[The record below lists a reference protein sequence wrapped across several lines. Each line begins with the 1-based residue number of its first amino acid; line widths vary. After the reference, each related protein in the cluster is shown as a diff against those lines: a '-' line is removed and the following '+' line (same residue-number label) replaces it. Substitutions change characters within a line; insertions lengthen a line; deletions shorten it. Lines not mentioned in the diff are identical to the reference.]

1 MTTFALIT
9 TLMSLA
15 LFAGFILLGV
25 RKFGLLPSYSAY
37 SSKWAEAVP
46 LHNVNIW
53 SIVTVIVAMLLMPA
67 LIEQGEGNPWQC
79 LGFFAPIYLI
89 VVAMTPRWETDKKQK
104 RVHVIGAALCALIAL
119 LWLALVRHQLW
130 LPVVTSL
137 AAWCAGYA
145 TVTAKKSLVFWAE
158 IAMFSAVYVS
168 LLIGG

>member
-1 MTTFALIT
+1 MTTFALTT
-9 TLMSLA
+9 TLLSLVI
-15 LFAGFILLGV
+15 FAVFIIIGI
-25 RKFGLLPSYSAY
+25 RKFGLLGSYSAY
-37 SSKWAEAVP
+37 SSKWTEAVP

-53 SIVTVIVAMLLMPA
+53 SIVTVIVAMLLAPA

-104 RVHVIGAALCALIAL
+104 CVHVIGAALCALIAL

-130 LPVVTSL
+130 LPVVTAL

-158 IAMFSAVYVS
+158 MAAFSAVYVS
-168 LLIGG
+168 LLIG